1 MLIHHSNMEQTAAGL
16 TPDSLVNKWTDAVS
30 IQQYT
35 VTQKLPPWQQNIF
48 SSIIAAIGK
57 QLKQSVNVF
66 HSRMLNRR
74 LP

>member
-35 VTQKLPPWQQNIF
+35 VTQKLPP
-48 SSIIAAIGK
+48 
-57 QLKQSVNVF
+57 
-66 HSRMLNRR
+66 
-74 LP
+74 